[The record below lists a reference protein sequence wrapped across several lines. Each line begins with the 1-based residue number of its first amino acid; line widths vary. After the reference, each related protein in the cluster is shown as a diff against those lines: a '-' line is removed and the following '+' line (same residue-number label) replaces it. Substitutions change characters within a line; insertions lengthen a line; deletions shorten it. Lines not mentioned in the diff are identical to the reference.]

1 MYQVSVRVKNT
12 GSVAGKSVVEVYA
25 QTPYGSYEQ
34 ENQVEKASIQLVGFE
49 KTAMLQPGRGGNR
62 HRARRALL
70 LGQL

>member
-49 KTAMLQPGRGGNR
+49 KTAMLQPGEEATVTVPVER
-62 HRARRALL
+62 
-70 LGQL
+70 